1 MNIGERIKAR
11 RKELKMS
18 MQKVADIAGVTKSYI
33 CEIEKGSR
41 QNITIKSLLC
51 LADALDVTGEYFIG
65 TNKSSASAQDNAFF
79 QKYLSSRIDIKDRIR
94 RVVREMLR

>member
-1 MNIGERIKAR
+1 MDIGERIKAR

-18 MQKVADIAGVTKSYI
+18 MQKVADIAGVAKSYI

-41 QNITIKSLLC
+41 PNITIRSLIN
-51 LADALDVTGEYFIG
+51 LAGALDVTIEYFIG
-65 TNKSSASAQDNAFF
+65 TRKTSASAQDNAFF
-79 QKYLSSRIDIKDRIR
+79 QKYLSLRTDIKDRVR